1 MPAAEDVKENG
12 IDLGDMNSRLL
23 RKVEELTLY
32 LIEQGKKNEEQ
43 FRQIEELRNE
53 VKALKEAGGN

>member
-32 LIEQGKKNEEQ
+32 L
-43 FRQIEELRNE
+43 
-53 VKALKEAGGN
+53 